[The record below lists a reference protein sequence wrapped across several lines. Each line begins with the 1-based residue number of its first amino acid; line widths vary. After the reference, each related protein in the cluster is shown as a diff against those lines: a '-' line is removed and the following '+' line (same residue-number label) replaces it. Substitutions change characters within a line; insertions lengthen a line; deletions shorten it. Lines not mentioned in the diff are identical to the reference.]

1 MEQASEYIYK
11 FAVTDYIV
19 IVGYLAMLIS
29 VGFIMKKLCKNVKD
43 YFIGGNH
50 VAWWLAGASCFMMSF
65 SAWTFTGAAGFAY
78 KYGILIILLFW
89 FNVIAFVFMGKYIAA
104 KCRQTRKM
112 TYLQIVY
119 DRFGR
124 AAEQVYTYI
133 QIPMMLFGGAIWLI
147 GLATFV
153 TVAFGLPMQTTI
165 IISGTVILIYSTLSG
180 SWGVMTTDFLQ
191 SLVLMVLTLVIGVL
205 VVLKAGSL
213 GEILS
218 KVPPTHLKLVSSEHS
233 VFWIIAYFVQ
243 IFILFTSI
251 TGAPRYLAVKDGRA
265 ASKAAYFAAALFFI
279 GPLVWFIPPI
289 AASYFFPD
297 IASSLPGLAN
307 PQDGAYVLMGLHV
320 LPHGLAGLLIMVIFA
335 ATLSSMDSAVNQN
348 AAIICM
354 NIYKPLI
361 RPKASQ
367 KEMFTVAHI
376 VNVLLGLTVML
387 AALLFVKQ
395 KDLPLFDLML
405 LLSGSIGL
413 PIALPFLLVYWV
425 KRTPPWSAIVSS
437 ILGVCFSALTKTY
450 GFLKVP
456 HEWATDILNSTGLFH
471 LDPAKEWPFAIIIG
485 GIVIISG
492 GSFLLSTLL
501 WRGVNKEKKDKI
513 KDFYTTMN
521 TPVNLEKEDI
531 GNVDNRQF
539 LIIGTLAMIV
549 GGGILL
555 LTIAPNDMISRVA
568 IIFTGALIFLAGLG
582 LFLIGKKHMKSTSVS
597 SCDNNPD
604 E

>member
-1 MEQASEYIYK
+1 MDQTTEYIYK
-11 FAVTDYIV
+11 FVFADYAV
-19 IVGYLAMLIS
+19 IVGYLVMLIS
-29 VGFIMKKLCKNVKD
+29 VGFIMKKMSKNIKD

-89 FNVIAFVFMGKYIAA
+89 FNVFAFIFMGKFIAA
-104 KCRQTRKM
+104 KCRQTRKI

-153 TVAFGLPMQTTI
+153 SVAFGLPMQLTI
-165 IISGTVILIYSTLSG
+165 IISGAVILTYSTLSG

-205 VVLKAGSL
+205 VVLKAGSI
-213 GEILS
+213 GEIIS
-218 KVPPTHLKLVSSEHS
+218 NVPASHLKIVSSNHS
-233 VFWIIAYFVQ
+233 ILWIIAYFCQVFV
-243 IFILFTSI
+243 IFTSI
-251 TGAPRYLAVKDGRA
+251 TGAPRYLAVKDGKA

-279 GPLVWFIPPI
+279 GPLIWFIPPI

-297 IASSLPGLAN
+297 IAASLPGLAN
-307 PQDGAYVLMGLHV
+307 PQDGAYVIMGLHV

-335 ATLSSMDSAVNQN
+335 ATLSSMDTAVNQN

-354 NIYKPLI
+354 NVYKPLI

-367 KEMFTVAHI
+367 KEMFVVAHI
-376 VNVLLGLTVML
+376 VNVMLGLIVML
-387 AALLFVKQ
+387 TALLFAGQ

-405 LLSGSIGL
+405 LLAGSIGM

-425 KRTPPWSAIVSS
+425 KKTPRWSAVVASV
-437 ILGVCFSALTKTY
+437 LGVGYSALTKTY
-450 GFLKVP
+450 GFLAVP
-456 HEWATDILNSTGLFH
+456 HKWATDILNSTGLFN
-471 LDPAKEWPFAIIIG
+471 LDPTKEWPFPLIVG
-485 GIVIISG
+485 GIILISG
-492 GSFLLSTLL
+492 GTFLLSTLA
-501 WRGVNKEKKDKI
+501 WRWVGSESKDKI
-513 KDFYTTMN
+513 EGFYKIMN
-521 TPVNLEKEDI
+521 TPVDPVKESI

-539 LIIGTLAMIV
+539 FIIGTLAMIV
-549 GGGILL
+549 GSGLL
-555 LTIAPNDMISRVA
+555 LLLFTPNDMISRIA
-568 IIFTGALIFLAGLG
+568 IAFTGVLIFLVGLG
-582 LFLIGKKHMKSTSVS
+582 FYIIGKKTAKSLQLIESK
-597 SCDNNPD
+597 NK
-604 E
+604 

>member
-1 MEQASEYIYK
+1 MEQTSQYIYK
-11 FAVTDYIV
+11 FVFADYAV
-19 IVGYLAMLIS
+19 IVGYLVMLIS
-29 VGFIMKKLCKNVKD
+29 VGFIMKKMCKNVKD

-89 FNVIAFVFMGKYIAA
+89 FNVIAFIFMGKYIAA
-104 KCRQTRKM
+104 KCRQTRKI

-124 AAEQVYTYI
+124 AAEQIYTYI

-153 TVAFGLPMQTTI
+153 SVAFGLPMHMTI
-165 IISGTVILIYSTLSG
+165 IFSGAVILTYSTLSG

-191 SLVLMVLTLVIGVL
+191 SLVLMVLTLVIGILTIV
-205 VVLKAGSL
+205 KAGSIS
-213 GEILS
+213 EIIS
-218 KVPPTHLKLVSSEHS
+218 QVPATHLKLVSSEHS
-233 VFWIIAYFVQ
+233 VFWIFAYFCQ
-243 IFILFTSI
+243 IFVIFTSI
-251 TGAPRYLAVKDGRA
+251 AGAPRYLAVKDGKA

-279 GPLVWFIPPI
+279 GPIIWFIPPI

-367 KEMFTVAHI
+367 KEMFVVAHI
-376 VNVLLGLTVML
+376 VNVILGLIVVMT
-387 AALLFVKQ
+387 ALLFVKQ
-395 KDLPLFDLML
+395 KDLPLFDMML
-405 LLSGSIGL
+405 LLAGSISL
-413 PIALPFLLVYWV
+413 PIGLPFLLVYWV
-425 KRTPPWSAIVSS
+425 KKAPRWSAVLATV
-437 ILGVCFSALTKTY
+437 LGIGYSALTKTY
-450 GFLKVP
+450 GFLAVS
-456 HEWATDILNSTGLFH
+456 HEWATNLLNQTGLFN
-471 LDPAKEWPFAIIIG
+471 LDPTKEWPLSLIVG
-485 GIVIISG
+485 GIVLVSG
-492 GSFLLSTLL
+492 GSFLLSTLV
-501 WRGVNKEKKDKI
+501 WRWVGGESKNKI
-513 KDFYTTMN
+513 KEFYKTMN
-521 TPVNLEKEDI
+521 TPVDSEKENI
-531 GNVDNRQF
+531 GQVDNRQF
-539 LIIGTLAMIV
+539 FIIGTLAMIV
-549 GGGILL
+549 GGGLL
-555 LTIAPNDMISRVA
+555 LLLLAPNDMISRMA
-568 IIFTGALIFLAGLG
+568 IAFTGVVIFLVGLG
-582 LFLIGKKHMKSTSVS
+582 FYIIGKKTEIKLK
-597 SCDNNPD
+597 
-604 E
+604 

>member
-1 MEQASEYIYK
+1 MEQTTEYIYK
-11 FAVTDYIV
+11 FVFADYAV
-19 IVGYLAMLIS
+19 IVGYLVMLIS
-29 VGFIMKKLCKNVKD
+29 VGFIMKKMCKNVKD

-89 FNVIAFVFMGKYIAA
+89 FNVIAFIFMGKFIAA
-104 KCRQTRKM
+104 KCRQTRKI

-153 TVAFGLPMQTTI
+153 SVAFGLPMQMTI
-165 IISGTVILIYSTLSG
+165 IISGAIILTYSTLSG

-205 VVLKAGSL
+205 VILKAGSI

-218 KVPPTHLKLVSSEHS
+218 KVPASHLKLVSSKHS
-233 VFWIIAYFVQ
+233 IWWIFAYFCQVFV
-243 IFILFTSI
+243 IFTSI
-251 TGAPRYLAVKDGRA
+251 TGAPRYLAVKDGKA

-279 GPLVWFIPPI
+279 GPLIWFIPPI

-297 IASSLPGLAN
+297 IATSLPGLAN
-307 PQDGAYVLMGLHV
+307 PQDGAYVIMGLHV

-335 ATLSSMDSAVNQN
+335 ATLSSMDTAVNQN

-367 KEMFTVAHI
+367 KEMFVVAHI
-376 VNVLLGLTVML
+376 VNVMLGLIVMVV
-387 AALLFVKQ
+387 ALVFAGQ

-405 LLSGSIGL
+405 LLAGSIGM

-425 KRTPPWSAIVSS
+425 KKTPRWSAVLASV
-437 ILGVCFSALTKTY
+437 LGVIYSALSKTY
-450 GFLKVP
+450 GFLAVP
-456 HEWATDILNSTGLFH
+456 HKWATDLLNQTGLFN
-471 LDPAKEWPFAIIIG
+471 LDPTKEWPFPLIVG
-485 GIVIISG
+485 GIILISG
-492 GSFLLSTLL
+492 GTFLLSSLL
-501 WRGVNKEKKDKI
+501 WKWVGNDSKNKI
-513 KDFYTTMN
+513 KDFYKTMN
-521 TPVNLEKEDI
+521 TPVDPEKENI
-531 GNVDNRQF
+531 GQVDNRQF
-539 LIIGTLAMIV
+539 FIIGTLAMIV
-549 GGGILL
+549 GGGLL
-555 LTIAPNDMISRVA
+555 LLLFTPNDMISRIA
-568 IIFTGALIFLAGLG
+568 IAFTGVVIFLVGLG
-582 LFLIGKKHMKSTSVS
+582 FYFIGKKTEIKLK
-597 SCDNNPD
+597 
-604 E
+604 

>member
-1 MEQASEYIYK
+1 MEQTTEYIYK
-11 FAVTDYIV
+11 FAFADYAV
-19 IVGYLAMLIS
+19 IIGYLVMLIS
-29 VGFIMKKLCKNVKD
+29 VGFIMKKMCKNVKD

-78 KYGILIILLFW
+78 KYGILIVLLFW
-89 FNVIAFVFMGKYIAA
+89 FNVIAFIFMGKYIAA
-104 KCRQTRKM
+104 KCRQTRKI

-153 TVAFGLPMQTTI
+153 SVAFGLPMQMTI
-165 IISGTVILIYSTLSG
+165 IISGAVILTYSTLSG

-205 VVLKAGSL
+205 VVLKAGSFN
-213 GEILS
+213 EIIS
-218 KVPPTHLKLVSSEHS
+218 NVPASHLKLVSSEHS
-233 VFWIIAYFVQ
+233 VFWIFAYFIQ
-243 IFILFTSI
+243 IFIIFTSI
-251 TGAPRYLAVKDGRA
+251 TGAPRYLAVKDGKA

-279 GPLVWFIPPI
+279 GPLIWFIPPI

-297 IASSLPGLAN
+297 IAASLPGLAN
-307 PQDGAYVLMGLHV
+307 PQDGAYVLMGLSV

-354 NIYKPLI
+354 NVYKPLI
-361 RPKASQ
+361 RPKASSR
-367 KEMFTVAHI
+367 EMFIVAHI
-376 VNVLLGLTVML
+376 VNVLLGLIVMM

-405 LLSGSIGL
+405 LLAGSIGL

-425 KRTPPWSAIVSS
+425 EKTPRWSAVVST
-437 ILGVCFSALTKTY
+437 ILGISFSALSKTY
-450 GFLKVP
+450 GFLAVP
-456 HEWATDILNSTGLFH
+456 HKWATDLLNSTGLFN
-471 LDPAKEWPFAIIIG
+471 LDPTKEWPLPLIIG
-485 GIVIISG
+485 GIVLLSG
-492 GSFLLSTLL
+492 GTFLLSTLA
-501 WRGVNKEKKDKI
+501 WRWVGSESKNKIEK
-513 KDFYTTMN
+513 FYKTMN
-521 TPVNLEKEDI
+521 TPVDSEKENI
-531 GNVDNRQF
+531 GQIDNRQF
-539 LIIGTLAMIV
+539 FIIGTLAMIV
-549 GGGILL
+549 GSGLL
-555 LTIAPNDMISRVA
+555 LLLFTSNDIISKAAIA
-568 IIFTGALIFLAGLG
+568 FTGVLIFLVGLG
-582 LFLIGKKHMKSTSVS
+582 FYITGKKITKRS
-597 SCDNNPD
+597 S
-604 E
+604 

>member
-1 MEQASEYIYK
+1 MNETAEYIYK
-11 FAVTDYIV
+11 FTSADYIV
-19 IVGYLAMLIS
+19 IIGYLTMLIS
-29 VGFIMKKLCKNVKD
+29 VGFLMKKMCKNVKD

-78 KYGILIILLFW
+78 KYGILIVLLFW
-89 FNVIAFVFMGKYIAA
+89 FNVIAFIFMGKYIAA

-153 TVAFGLPMQTTI
+153 SVAFGLPMEMTI

-191 SLVLMVLTLVIGVL
+191 SLILMVLTLIIGIL
-205 VVLKAGSL
+205 VVIKADGL
-213 GEILS
+213 GEIIS
-218 KVPPTHLKLVSSEHS
+218 KVPATHLKLISSEHS
-233 VFWIIAYFVQ
+233 IWWILAYFAQ
-243 IFILFTSI
+243 IFIIFTSI
-251 TGAPRYLAVKDGRA
+251 TGAPRYLAVRDGKA

-279 GPLVWFIPPI
+279 GPLIWFIPPI
-289 AASYFFPD
+289 AATYFFPN
-297 IASSLPGLAN
+297 IASSLPNLQN

-361 RPKASQ
+361 RPKASP
-367 KEMFTVAHI
+367 KEMFVVAHI
-376 VNVLLGLTVML
+376 ANVILGLVVMMT
-387 AALLFVKQ
+387 ALLFVKQ
-395 KDLPLFDLML
+395 KGLPLFDLML
-405 LLSGSIGL
+405 LLSGSIVL

-425 KRTPPWSAIVSS
+425 KKAPPWAAIVSTL
-437 ILGVCFSALTKTY
+437 LGIAFSALTKTF
-450 GFLKVP
+450 GFLAVP
-456 HEWATDILNSTGLFH
+456 HKWATELLNSTGLFH
-471 LDPAKEWPFAIIIG
+471 LDPDKGWPLYIIIG
-485 GIVIISG
+485 GILIFSG
-492 GSFLLSTLL
+492 GSFLLSTLA
-501 WRGVNKEKKDKI
+501 WRWVTSKNKNKI
-513 KDFYTTMN
+513 IEFYKTMN
-521 TPVNLEKEDI
+521 TPVNLKNESI
-531 GNVDNRQF
+531 GEIDNRQF
-539 LIIGTLAMIV
+539 FIIGSLAMIV
-549 GGGILL
+549 GGGLL
-555 LTIAPNDMISRVA
+555 LLNLFPNDTISRLA
-568 IIFTGALIFLAGLG
+568 ITLTGILIFLAGLG
-582 LFLIGKKHMKSTSVS
+582 LYILGKKTVKKLKES
-597 SCDNNPD
+597 S
-604 E
+604 